1 MKTSTSKMYLV
12 QQMLSLL
19 EEGSKPQNRAALV
32 QVGLLSRWEQTA
44 RLFRDVLD
52 DYQLFSFDASAL
64 IPASD
69 IRTDNERGLLAIA
82 GHVTKKP
89 RRLFIECSQDDLE
102 RIMPEFE
109 FGYAE
114 DIQDRPQHYGIIKR
128 RGCLLDI
135 IGKGRCVIQ
144 TINRMQLNYDKRD
157 LLKNGLSPAEAK
169 FVVDMLSLQ
178 PSSVQMQ
185 VDMAKDLGTT
195 RDEFVATQPANL
207 TQKEVDAG
215 WARYQ
220 VDMRFWGEI
229 SDVARKIEYAGELM
243 PLEAHM
249 VEVNG
254 IFQAGIAM
262 AAVLEL
268 KDAEQTLRPV
278 ILPRKASGSTNKRKQ
293 ASTEVPL
300 VSGKRSISVVTM
312 HLNKEIL
319 ISMRNQDDRVPAN
332 CSLQV
337 MRSRRALHYVRGH
350 MFLARNGQIVYRQP
364 HFRGQAGM
372 RTLNRVVG

>member
-1 MKTSTSKMYLV
+1 MYLA

-32 QVGLLSRWEQTA
+32 QVGLLSRWEQA
-44 RLFRDVLD
+44 AGLFRDVLD
-52 DYQLFSFDASAL
+52 DYQLFSFEESAL
-64 IPASD
+64 VPASD

-102 RIMPEFE
+102 RIMPEFD

-114 DIQDRPQHYGIIKR
+114 EIQDRPQHYGIIKR

-135 IGKGRCVIQ
+135 IGNGRCVIQ

-195 RDEFVATQPANL
+195 REEFVAAQPEDL
-207 TQKEVDAG
+207 TQKEVDAS

-229 SDVARKIEYAGELM
+229 SDTARKMNYAGALN

-268 KDAEQTLRPV
+268 NGAEQTPRTV
-278 ILPRKASGSTNKRKQ
+278 MLPRKASGSTKKRKE

-300 VSGKRSISVVTM
+300 VSGKRSISVVTV

-319 ISMRNQDDRVPAN
+319 ISMRNPEYRVPAN
-332 CSLQV
+332 RSLQGTG
-337 MRSRRALHYVRGH
+337 SRRALHYVRGH
-350 MFLARNGQIVYRQP
+350 MFLARSGQIVYRQP
-364 HFRGQAGM
+364 HFRGQAGL

>member
-1 MKTSTSKMYLV
+1 MYLA

-19 EEGSKPQNRAALV
+19 KEGSKPQNRAALV
-32 QVGLLSRWEQTA
+32 QVGLLSRWQETA
-44 RLFRDVLD
+44 GLFRDVLD
-52 DYQLFSFDASAL
+52 DYQLFSFEESAL

-102 RIMPEFE
+102 RIMPEFN
-109 FGYAE
+109 FGYAD

-135 IGKGRCVIQ
+135 IGNGRCVIQ
-144 TINRMQLNYDKRD
+144 TINRMKLNYDKRD

-169 FVVDMLSLQ
+169 FIVDMLSLQ
-178 PSSVQMQ
+178 PSSVQIQ

-195 RDEFVATQPANL
+195 RDKFVATQPDDL
-207 TQKEVDAG
+207 TQKEIDAG

-220 VDMRFWGEI
+220 VNTRFWGEI
-229 SDVARKIEYAGELM
+229 SDTARKIEYAGALY

-268 KDAEQTLRPV
+268 KDAGQTPRPV
-278 ILPRKASGSTNKRKQ
+278 MLPRKVSGSTKKRKT
-293 ASTEVPL
+293 ASIEVPL
-300 VSGKRSISVVTM
+300 VSGERSISVVTM
-312 HLNKEIL
+312 HLSKEIL
-319 ISMRNQDDRVPAN
+319 VSIRNPEARVPVNRSPQGAG
-332 CSLQV
+332 
-337 MRSRRALHYVRGH
+337 SRRALHYVRGH

-364 HFRGQAGM
+364 HFRGQAGL